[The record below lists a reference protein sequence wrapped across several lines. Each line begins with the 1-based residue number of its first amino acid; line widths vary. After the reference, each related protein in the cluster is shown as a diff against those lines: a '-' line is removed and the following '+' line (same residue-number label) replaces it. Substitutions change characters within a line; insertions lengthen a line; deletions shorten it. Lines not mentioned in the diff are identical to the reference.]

1 VYSLL
6 IKVGYRYIWFII
18 SLLFDFFYGFLYYAG
33 EWTEGVND
41 ISLKVPKQIL
51 LAVKGVVAL
60 K

>member
-1 VYSLL
+1 M

-33 EWTEGVND
+33 EWTEGVKD
-41 ISLKVPKQIL
+41 ISLKLPKQIL